1 LILNENLR
9 FAKGSYV
16 YSLTDM
22 ISFFLNHP
30 TSTDVDSGCQPMKHA
45 LLFPLC
51 LMLLAG
57 PLTPSPGGA
66 TEPGSIDVKMT
77 FHHYATSDEPPGH
90 LLIVEK
96 ALQRLTLFALADG
109 LKPIL
114 SLPCAT
120 GENHGTKNLS
130 GDRRTPEGV
139 YFITEVFADTKITIF
154 GSRAYRLDYPNIF
167 DLHAGRGGDGI
178 FIHGTN
184 KELTPYSTNG
194 CITLDNLDLDQLA
207 PYLEVRNLPVLVI
220 NALGPSNF
228 AIRQLYDPNGED
240 VRSIT
245 DTLDLPPGQ
254 LAVENIHSLS
264 FLRIGGQAV
273 ASIRYTELD
282 GNSLKYRHH
291 KRNYLATGITRPWRT
306 VHSVQSQ
313 ETMPSI
319 LAVQP
324 VKERL
329 LARVSGPVPP
339 KAGESHAEWER
350 GADPELQ
357 IPLD

>member
-1 LILNENLR
+1 M
-9 FAKGSYV
+9 
-16 YSLTDM
+16 M

-30 TSTDVDSGCQPMKHA
+30 TSTAVDSGSQAMKHA
-45 LLFPLC
+45 LRFILC
-51 LMLLAG
+51 LMLLGGLLA
-57 PLTPSPGGA
+57 PSPGGA
-66 TEPGSIDVKMT
+66 TEPGSIDGDLT
-77 FHHYATSDEPPGH
+77 FHYYAAGDEPPGQV
-90 LLIVEK
+90 LIVEK
-96 ALQRLTLFALADG
+96 ALQRLTLFTLADG

-120 GENHGTKNLS
+120 GENHGTKYLS

-167 DLHAGRGGDGI
+167 DRHAGRGGDGI

-220 NALGPSNF
+220 DALGPSNL
-228 AIRQLYDPNGED
+228 AIRQLYDHNGED
-240 VRSIT
+240 FRSIT
-245 DTLDLPPGQ
+245 DTLDLPPGR

-273 ASIRYTELD
+273 ATISYTELD
-282 GNSLKYRHH
+282 GHSLKYRHH
-291 KRNYLATGITRPWRT
+291 KRNYLASGITRPWRT

-313 ETMPSI
+313 ETTPSI

-329 LARVSGPVPP
+329 LARVSAPYLP
-339 KAGESHAEWER
+339 KAGESHADWER
-350 GADPELQ
+350 RADPESQ
-357 IPLD
+357 IPID

>member
-1 LILNENLR
+1 
-9 FAKGSYV
+9 
-16 YSLTDM
+16 
-22 ISFFLNHP
+22 
-30 TSTDVDSGCQPMKHA
+30 MKHA
-45 LLFPLC
+45 FLLTLC
-51 LMLLAG
+51 LILLGA
-57 PLTPSPGGA
+57 PLSPSSGGA
-66 TEPGSIDVKMT
+66 TEPDRSEGDLT
-77 FHHYATSDEPPGH
+77 LLHYTASDEPPGH
-90 LLIVEK
+90 VLIVEK
-96 ALQRLTLFALADG
+96 AWQRLSLFALVDG

-139 YFITEVFADTKITIF
+139 YFITEVFADSKITIF

-167 DLHAGRGGDGI
+167 DRHAGRGGDGI

-207 PYLEVRNLPVLVI
+207 PYLEVRNLPVLVL
-220 NALGPSNF
+220 NAFGPSNP
-228 AIRQLYDPNGED
+228 AIRQLYHHNGD
-240 VRSIT
+240 DFRSIT
-245 DTLDLPPGQ
+245 DTLDVPPGQ

-264 FLRIGGQAV
+264 FLQIGGQAV
-273 ASIRYTELD
+273 ATISYTELD

-291 KRNYLATGITRPWRT
+291 KRNYLARGITRPWRT

-313 ETMPSI
+313 ETTPSI

-329 LARVSGPVPP
+329 FARVSAPVPP
-339 KAGESHAEWER
+339 KAGESHTDWER
-350 GADPELQ
+350 RADPESQ
-357 IPLD
+357 IPID